1 MRASRKGTML
11 SLFLYNDAPST
22 PEYPAHMKMTSNR
35 PYLIRAFYDWI
46 VDNQCTPYMVVD
58 AYYPGVEV
66 PQEYVNDGQ
75 IVLNVAPRAVA
86 AFVMNN
92 DEVAFSTRFG
102 GVPSS
107 IRLPIH
113 SITGIYARE
122 NGQGM
127 VFQPEKNTDPDP
139 EGTGPGKPSSGK
151 EGITGG
157 SVEKI
162 RKPSLRV
169 VK

>member
-1 MRASRKGTML
+1 MAR
-11 SLFLYNDAPST
+11 
-22 PEYPAHMKMTSNR
+22 MKMTSNR

-58 AYYPGVEV
+58 AYFPGVEV
-66 PQEYVNDGQ
+66 PQEHVNDGQ

-92 DEVAFSTRFG
+92 DQVAFSTRFG
-102 GVPSS
+102 GVPSN
-107 IRLPIH
+107 IRLPIQ

-127 VFQPEKNTDPDP
+127 VFQPEKDTDPDP
-139 EGTGPGKPSSGK
+139 QGPGPSKPMAVKEGKAVKPSDK
-151 EGITGG
+151 T
-157 SVEKI
+157 V
-162 RKPSLRV
+162 KPSLRV

>member
-1 MRASRKGTML
+1 
-11 SLFLYNDAPST
+11 
-22 PEYPAHMKMTSNR
+22 MKMTSNR

-58 AYYPGVEV
+58 AYHPGVEV
-66 PQEYVNDGQ
+66 PQEHVNDGQ

-86 AFVMNN
+86 TFVMNN
-92 DEVAFSTRFG
+92 EEVAFSTRFG
-102 GVPSS
+102 GVPSQ
-107 IRLPIH
+107 IRLPIQ

-127 VFQPEKNTDPDP
+127 VFQPEKDSDPDP
-139 EGTGPGKPSSGK
+139 QGPGPNKSGTPK
-151 EGITGG
+151 EERAGG
-157 SVEKI
+157 AGQKAG
-162 RKPSLRV
+162 KPSLRV

>member
-1 MRASRKGTML
+1 
-11 SLFLYNDAPST
+11 
-22 PEYPAHMKMTSNR
+22 MKMTSNR

-58 AYYPGVEV
+58 AYFPGVEV
-66 PQEYVNDGQ
+66 PQEHVNDGQ

-86 AFVMNN
+86 TFVMNN

-102 GVPSS
+102 GIPSQ
-107 IRLPIH
+107 IRLPIQ

-127 VFQPEKNTDPDP
+127 VFQPEKDLDP
-139 EGTGPGKPSSGK
+139 EPQGPGPGKPVVAK
-151 EGITGG
+151 EGQAGG
-157 SVEKI
+157 SADKS

>member
-1 MRASRKGTML
+1 MAEKGTNR
-11 SLFLYNDAPST
+11 SLFLYNHGPSK
-22 PEYPAHMKMTSNR
+22 PVDMARMNMTSNR
-35 PYLIRAFYDWI
+35 PYLVRAFYDWI

-58 AYYPGVEV
+58 AYFPGVEV
-66 PQEYVNDGQ
+66 PQEHVVDGQ
-75 IVLNVAPRAVA
+75 IVLNVAPRAVVT
-86 AFVMNN
+86 FVMNN

-102 GVPSS
+102 GVPST
-107 IRLPIH
+107 IRLPIQ

-127 VFQPEKNTDPDP
+127 VFQPEKSTDPDP
-139 EGTGPGKPSSGK
+139 RGPGPGKPVVVK
-151 EGITGG
+151 EVITGG
-157 SVEKI
+157 PVDKT